1 MACFLISAA
10 EAAAA
15 QAVKKAEEK
24 KEGAEKSETAVSLG
38 LPLSVRLAWLRNMLL
53 GGAVLLLFEHIWHG
67 EIVPWFPFLTA
78 MQSPGDAS
86 AMLHEMA
93 TIGVGM
99 AVLVTAVWFV
109 VCKVADSLLSRQ
121 RNKGGAAL

>member
-1 MACFLISAA
+1 
-10 EAAAA
+10 
-15 QAVKKAEEK
+15 
-24 KEGAEKSETAVSLG
+24 
-38 LPLSVRLAWLRNMLL
+38 MLL

-67 EIVPWFPFLTA
+67 RPFPGFPFLTA

>member
-38 LPLSVRLAWLRNMLL
+38 LPLSVKLAWLRNMLL

-109 VCKVADSLLSRQ
+109 VCKVADPLLSRQ